1 MKSTNDAWNMCINHC
16 IVNSWLFRTKLVK
29 GDNSG
34 RYKIINNEREL
45 EMLYTQTHRA
55 HFNENHSTSL
65 SGHRGYF

>member
-45 EMLYTQTHRA
+45 
-55 HFNENHSTSL
+55 
-65 SGHRGYF
+65 